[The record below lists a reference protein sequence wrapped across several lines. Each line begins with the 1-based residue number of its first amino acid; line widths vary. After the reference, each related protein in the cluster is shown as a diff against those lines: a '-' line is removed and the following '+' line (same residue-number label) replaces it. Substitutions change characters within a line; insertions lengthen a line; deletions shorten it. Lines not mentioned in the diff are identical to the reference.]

1 MRAPFSLFLCLVV
14 LPCCSRSDA
23 ASRIVVTGSSSVA
36 PLLLEIAKRFE
47 SQHQGV
53 RIDVQSGGS
62 SRGLADARK
71 GLAQIGMVSRA
82 LRDDEKDLT
91 AFPIAMDGV
100 CMIVHQDNPVVELS
114 NAQIAAIYR
123 GEVQNWRQVGGL
135 DAPITVVNKAEGR
148 ATLELFTSHFQ
159 LAGTAIKAQVVI
171 GDNEQ
176 GVKTVAGNVNAIGYV
191 SVGTAEYD
199 ASQGTPI
206 KLLPLSGVAATTANV
221 RRGAFPLARQLNL
234 VTNGP
239 PTGVVRQLIHL
250 AQSDAVHDLV
260 TEQCFV
266 PLVR

>member
-1 MRAPFSLFLCLVV
+1 M
-14 LPCCSRSDA
+14 
-23 ASRIVVTGSSSVA
+23 A

-47 SQHQGV
+47 SQNQGV

-62 SRGLADARK
+62 ARGLADARK
-71 GLAQIGMVSRA
+71 GLAQIGMISRA

-100 CMIVHQDNPVVELS
+100 CMIAHEDNPVAELS
-114 NAQIAAIYR
+114 DAQIVAIYR
-123 GEVQNWRQVGGL
+123 GEVRNWREVGGP
-135 DAPITVVNKAEGR
+135 DAPITVNKAEGR
-148 ATLELFTSHFQ
+148 ATLELFTNHFR
-159 LAGTAIKAQVVI
+159 LASTDIKAQVVI

-191 SVGTAEYD
+191 SVGTAEYG
-199 ASQGTPI
+199 ASAGTPI
-206 KLLPLSGVAATTANV
+206 KLLPLAGVAATTANV
-221 RRGAFPLARQLNL
+221 RRGAFPLVRQLNL

-239 PTGVVRQLIHL
+239 PTGVVREFIDF

-266 PLVR
+266 PLAR